1 MTSYPAST
9 SNAAATELS
18 TPPDIATRT
27 RSLTAPHPPTSSR
40 SSMQHRRQRPH
51 LLHDLRQRTDYRVHV
66 LRGVVLAEGEPQRR
80 DAELAGHAHRRQHM
94 RGLDRP
100 GAAGRPGGTGD
111 TGEIGR
117 ASCRERGNKHKHY
130 GSAYEKERQ

>member
-40 SSMQHRRQRPH
+40 SSMQHGGQGPN
-51 LLHDLRQRTDYRVHV
+51 LFDDLRERSNHRVHV
-66 LRGVVLAEGEPQRR
+66 LRGVVLAEREPQRR

-111 TGEIGR
+111 TGRSEERRVGKE
-117 ASCRERGNKHKHY
+117 CRSRWSPYH
-130 GSAYEKERQ
+130 

>member
-1 MTSYPAST
+1 MPPSPAST

-18 TPPDIATRT
+18 PPPDIATRT

-66 LRGVVLAEGEPQRR
+66 LRGVVLAEREPQRR
-80 DAELAGHAHRRQHM
+80 DAELAGHARSEERRV
-94 RGLDRP
+94 GKE
-100 GAAGRPGGTGD
+100 GRSRWSPY
-111 TGEIGR
+111 
-117 ASCRERGNKHKHY
+117 H
-130 GSAYEKERQ
+130 